1 MNEQNENNIIIKKVQ
16 KKGKADK
23 YEITYIKDSEE
34 TKVILLEDQVVNFR
48 ILKNKEYT
56 SEEWKKIIESY
67 NMSLWFGKSINYI
80 SFKMRTTKEIK
91 DYLTKNEVT
100 NSHIKEIIDRLTKMK
115 LLDDERYAYDFLE
128 EVVRKKKGLKYF
140 KYQLNN
146 AGISSKIIEEVGSN
160 YPIDS
165 VYEELLPIIQKQ
177 QTKLYT
183 YPINYQKQKITEK
196 LLRDGF
202 EHSMATKVINKIE
215 FSCDIKER
223 IKKDILKIKTKTSD
237 IQKITNKLLQKGYS
251 YQDIKTYLEK

>member
-177 QTKLYT
+177 Q
-183 YPINYQKQKITEK
+183 K